1 MLQRKLALL
10 IFMFFFASPTFSDE
24 AKSAVLR
31 DMPHDYRIVPGDG
44 LEVSVWKEEGMNN
57 KLLVRPDGGISFPLI
72 GEMNAA
78 GLTVSQLRAELVKR
92 LGGLI
97 SEPDVTVSVTGSN
110 QKIYVIG
117 KVNKPGDFPM
127 FSRISV
133 MQALAMAG
141 GLTTF
146 ADRDD
151 IKVLRQVGDRTETFS
166 FDYDDVAGG
175 EDLEQNIL
183 LVNGDTVVVP

>member
-1 MLQRKLALL
+1 MLQRILALL
-10 IFMFFFASPTFSDE
+10 LIVFFFAPPAFPDE
-24 AKSAVLR
+24 VKAAVVR
-31 DMPHDYRIVPGDG
+31 DLPQDYRIVPGDG
-44 LEVSVWKEEGMNN
+44 LEISVWKEEGMSN

-78 GLTVSQLRAELVKR
+78 GLTVGQLRAELVKR

-110 QKIYVIG
+110 QKIYVLG

-127 FSRISV
+127 FARLSV
-133 MQALAMAG
+133 MQALALAG

-166 FDYDDVAGG
+166 FDYDDVADG
-175 EDLEQNIL
+175 EGLEQNIL
-183 LVNGDTVVVP
+183 LMNGDTVVVP

>member
-1 MLQRKLALL
+1 MLQTVLALL
-10 IFMFFFASPTFSDE
+10 LAVFFSAPPAFSGE
-24 AKSAVLR
+24 ANSAAAR
-31 DMPHDYRIVPGDG
+31 DLPQDYRIVPGDG
-44 LEVSVWKEEGMNN
+44 LEISVWKEEGMSN

-78 GLTVSQLRAELVKR
+78 GLTVGQLRAELAKR

-110 QKIYVIG
+110 QKIYVLG

-127 FSRISV
+127 FARLSV
-133 MQALAMAG
+133 MQALALAG

-146 ADRDD
+146 ADRGG
-151 IKVLRQVGDRTETFS
+151 IKVLRQAGGRTETFG
-166 FDYDDVAGG
+166 FDYDDVADG
-175 EDLEQNIL
+175 EGLEQNIL
-183 LVNGDTVVVP
+183 LMNGDTVVVP